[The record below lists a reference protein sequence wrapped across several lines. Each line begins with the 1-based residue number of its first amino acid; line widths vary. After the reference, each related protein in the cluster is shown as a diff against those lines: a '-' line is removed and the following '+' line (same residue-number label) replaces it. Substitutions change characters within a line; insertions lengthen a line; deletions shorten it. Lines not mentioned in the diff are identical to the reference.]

1 MSVDVHAVAKA
12 LNLTPRRVQQLKA
25 EGMPTVGRGQYELG
39 PCMAWYIRYLQNAL
53 EKRGPNVNPD
63 TPDLLAEKTRLAR
76 EQGDKLAIEN
86 AISRG
91 ELVYLDDVVNTWAD
105 HISSAK
111 AKLLAMPTKLAPQLV
126 NQTNANIIAGRIREE
141 VDNAL
146 VELAENTSH
155 VERIES
161 IDPSGENVEPA
172 TETDDFGMGGSVPE
186 TIE

>member
-25 EGMPTVGRGQYELG
+25 EGLPTVGRGQYELG

-76 EQGDKLAIEN
+76 EQGDKLSIEN
-86 AISRG
+86 SIKRG
-91 ELVYLDDVVNTWAD
+91 ELVYVSDVVNTWAD

-111 AKLLAMPTKLAPQLV
+111 AKLMAMPTKLAPQLV
-126 NQTNANIIAGRIREE
+126 NQSNANVIAGRIREE
-141 VDNAL
+141 VDAAL
-146 VELAENTSH
+146 TELAEGTDDYQHLGSL
-155 VERIES
+155 EEG
-161 IDPSGENVEPA
+161 DDGLETA
-172 TETDDFGMGGSVPE
+172 AETDDLGMV
-186 TIE
+186 

>member
-1 MSVDVHAVAKA
+1 MPVNVGTIANA
-12 LNLTPRRVQQLKA
+12 LNLTTRRVHQLKA
-25 EGMPTVGRGQYELG
+25 EGLPTVGRGQYELG

-53 EKRGPNVNPD
+53 EKRGPNINPD

-91 ELVYLDDVVNTWAD
+91 ELVYVDDVVNTWAD

-111 AKLLAMPTKLAPQLV
+111 AKLMAMPTKLAPQLV
-126 NQTNANIIAGRIREE
+126 NQSNANVIAGRIREE

-146 VELAENTSH
+146 VELAENSAN
-155 VERIES
+155 VGLIES
-161 IDPSGENVEPA
+161 IESSNEDLEPTA
-172 TETDDFGMGGSVPE
+172 ETDDLGMG
-186 TIE
+186 

>member
-1 MSVDVHAVAKA
+1 MPVNVGTIANA
-12 LNLTPRRVQQLKA
+12 LNLTTRRVHQLKA
-25 EGMPTVGRGQYELG
+25 EGLPTVGRGQYEIG
-39 PCMAWYIRYLQNAL
+39 PCMAWYIRYLQAAL

-141 VDNAL
+141 VDNSL
-146 VELAENTSH
+146 VELAQDTSH

-161 IDPSGENVEPA
+161 IEPSGENVESA
-172 TETDDFGMGGSVPE
+172 AETDDFGMGESISE

>member
-1 MSVDVHAVAKA
+1 MSVDVQAIAKA

-25 EGMPTVGRGQYELG
+25 EGLPSVGRGQYELG

-53 EKRGPNVNPD
+53 EKRGPNINPD

-91 ELVYLDDVVNTWAD
+91 ELVYADDVVNTWAD

-126 NQTNANIIAGRIREE
+126 NQSNANVIAGRIREE

-146 VELAENTSH
+146 VELAENTVN
-155 VERIES
+155 VEHIES
-161 IDPSGENVEPA
+161 TEPSDEDLEPA
-172 TETDDFGMGGSVPE
+172 AETDDLGVG
-186 TIE
+186 